1 MSPGQQTASTDSP
14 AIPGPVARGID
25 PGRSRLRW
33 LAVMCLGLVLVLLVR
48 GFLVQSFY
56 IPSGSMEPTLE
67 PGDRILVNKIAVASS
82 LQRGDLVV
90 FDGTLSFADRG
101 VETGS
106 EQRSAAGQDV
116 GETAGKVLSATAS
129 MLSIQTNESDYV
141 KRVVGLPGDHVVCC
155 DDSGLLTVNDVA
167 VKEPYLY
174 QRDRP
179 SDLTFDVTVPAGR
192 IWVMGDHRS
201 DSADSRAHLG
211 DPGGG
216 MVRLNDVIG
225 RAGLVYWPPSRVGV
239 LKAPDSLAGVPAG
252 AADPRHP

>member
-1 MSPGQQTASTDSP
+1 MSLGHQTAATEP
-14 AIPGPVARGID
+14 AVIPAPLAREID
-25 PGRSRLRW
+25 PRSRHHWAILVG
-33 LAVMCLGLVLVLLVR
+33 AGLVLMLMVR

-67 PGDRILVNKIAVASS
+67 PGDRLLVNRVGVASS

-90 FDGTLSFADRG
+90 FDGTHSFAG
-101 VETGS
+101 QAPATGS
-106 EQRSAAGQDV
+106 GQSSTV
-116 GETAGKVLSATAS
+116 GRALGAMAS

-155 DDSGLLTVNDVA
+155 EAGGLLTVNGVA

-174 QRDRP
+174 PGDRP
-179 SDLTFDVTVPAGR
+179 SDLTFDVTVPAER

-201 DSADSRAHLG
+201 DSSDSRAHLG

-216 MVRLNDVIG
+216 MVRLQDVIG
-225 RAGLVYWPPSRVGV
+225 RAGMVYWPPSRASV
-239 LKAPDSLAGVPAG
+239 LTAPDSLQDIPSSITGEG
-252 AADPRHP
+252 QK